1 MTSVFLQPRY
11 VLVLRTSP
19 VHPNWSLP
27 PLLRPVGQDVIR
39 DFSNGSQ
46 FLLHD
51 FGMADIGFAFDER
64 THLGIK

>member
-27 PLLRPVGQDVIR
+27 PLLSPVGQDVIR
-39 DFSNGSQ
+39 DFSYDNQ
-46 FLLHD
+46 LLLHD
-51 FGMADIGFAFDER
+51 FRMTYIRFAIDER
-64 THLGIK
+64 IHLWIK

>member
-1 MTSVFLQPRY
+1 MGWRTALMSGY
-11 VLVLRTSP
+11 VGLLFM
-19 VHPNWSLP
+19 
-27 PLLRPVGQDVIR
+27 LRPVGQDVIR

-64 THLGIK
+64 THLEIK